1 MSVLSVL
8 TLLFFFSHLKISLH
22 ASLFAF
28 FTEESFFCFDA
39 FLQLLVIVCHLL
51 SLSLFV
57 EKTAVEISEMLLISC
72 DLSEALCFVFSLF
85 D

>member
-1 MSVLSVL
+1 MFILSVL
-8 TLLFFFSHLKISLH
+8 TLLSFFSCLKISLC
-22 ASLFAF
+22 ASLSAF

-39 FLQLLVIVCHLL
+39 FLQLLVIMHH
-51 SLSLFV
+51 SLSSDLFV
-57 EKTAVEISEMLLISC
+57 EETVIEISEMLLISC